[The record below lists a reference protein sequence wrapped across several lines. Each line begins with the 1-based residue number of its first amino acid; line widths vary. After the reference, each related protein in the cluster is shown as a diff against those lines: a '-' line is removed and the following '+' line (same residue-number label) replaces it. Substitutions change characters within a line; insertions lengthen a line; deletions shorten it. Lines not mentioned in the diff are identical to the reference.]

1 MKLNALS
8 DGTRETL
15 RLFGVVARMQTE
27 IGQDAV
33 NTYIV
38 SFTHDVSD
46 LLAVLVLARY
56 ASLVEGSASVAHLQV
71 VPLFETEE
79 DLSQAPHI
87 VRRLLSNRAYRQHL
101 RRWKDEQE
109 VMLGYSDSDKDAGYV
124 TSNWLL
130 YRTQQALVGVGDELG
145 VRIMFFHG
153 RGGAIGRGGGPLHR
167 AILGQPAGT
176 LQRRIKVTEQGEVVF
191 GRYANPG
198 IAHRHLE
205 QVVNAVIRA
214 SVPELS
220 ATSPSLERWERLAA
234 CLSKRASAAYRN
246 LIRDDPDFLQFFEHG
261 TPLRSIMRLRIASR
275 PASRRSGPL
284 HLADLRAI
292 PWVFAWTQSRWGL
305 PGWYGLGTSLAGE
318 IEDGRL
324 DELRAMYRDWP
335 FFRWLI
341 DAAQISLGKADLAV
355 AREYSTLVPDE
366 RVRERYSVALE
377 DEFSRTMEMVRRVT
391 GDDELLAGW
400 GVLQRSIELR
410 NPYVDPMSF
419 LQVRAI
425 REVREQPE
433 GERSDL
439 LRSIIDRS
447 VTGIAAGLQNT
458 G

>member
-1 MKLNALS
+1 
-8 DGTRETL
+8 
-15 RLFGVVARMQTE
+15 
-27 IGQDAV
+27 
-33 NTYIV
+33 
-38 SFTHDVSD
+38 
-46 LLAVLVLARY
+46 
-56 ASLVEGSASVAHLQV
+56 
-71 VPLFETEE
+71 
-79 DLSQAPHI
+79 
-87 VRRLLSNRAYRQHL
+87 
-101 RRWKDEQE
+101 
-109 VMLGYSDSDKDAGYV
+109 
-124 TSNWLL
+124 
-130 YRTQQALVGVGDELG
+130 
-145 VRIMFFHG
+145 
-153 RGGAIGRGGGPLHR
+153 
-167 AILGQPAGT
+167 
-176 LQRRIKVTEQGEVVF
+176 
-191 GRYANPG
+191 
-198 IAHRHLE
+198 
-205 QVVNAVIRA
+205 
-214 SVPELS
+214 
-220 ATSPSLERWERLAA
+220 
-234 CLSKRASAAYRN
+234 
-246 LIRDDPDFLQFFEHG
+246 
-261 TPLRSIMRLRIASR
+261 MRLRIASR